1 MQSFEVA
8 ELEIYARIMAD
19 LIHLMVETF
28 EVIAPLRLPWN
39 KMNRELMDLKSDVTS
54 KYLSR
59 LLRTSKEAN
68 FSSAWLVRLCANDG
82 IVVILFLIES

>member
-1 MQSFEVA
+1 MLSFKVA
-8 ELEIYARIMAD
+8 ELDTYARMMAD
-19 LIHLMVETF
+19 LIHLMVKTF
-28 EVIAPLRLPWN
+28 EAIAPLRLLWN
-39 KMNRELMDLKSDVTS
+39 KTNRKLMDLKSDVTS

-68 FSSAWLVRLCANDG
+68 FSSAWLVRFCANDG